1 MKVFDFDNTIYDG
14 ESTVDFLLFCI
25 RDNKKLA
32 IYLPSIIKAGILYKL
47 NLLDVDSLSKTVE
60 KINKGIMQ
68 SKEDKD
74 RLVEAFWIKNSKKL
88 KKEIL
93 ELVSK
98 DDIIITSS
106 PTILMDGIKDKLP
119 VKDIIGSIYNLDKC
133 ELEFLCMGENKV
145 KAFLVKYPNQII
157 DEFYTDSKIDTPFMK
172 LSKRNFLVK
181 GKKIKEI
188 RAIDT
193 RKK

>member
-25 RDNKKLA
+25 KDNKKLS

-47 NLLDVDSLSKTVE
+47 NLLDIDSLSKTVE

-74 RLVEAFWIKNSKKL
+74 RLVEAFWIKNYKKL

-172 LSKRNFLVK
+172 LSKKSFWVK
-181 GKKIKEI
+181 GKKIKEVN
-188 RAIDT
+188 
-193 RKK
+193 K

>member
-25 RDNKKLA
+25 NDNKKLS
-32 IYLPSIIKAGILYKL
+32 IYLPSIIIAGILYKL

-133 ELEFLCMGENKV
+133 KLEFLCMGENKV

-181 GKKIKEI
+181 GKKIKEV
-188 RAIDT
+188 D
-193 RKK
+193 K